1 MYEKIYIYIDT
12 YIYTYI
18 DTYIYTYI
26 HTYIYI
32 YIYICIN
39 HNDCHC
45 VSDTYFKVQEW
56 KYQPAKEECMPS
68 IETALPKASI
78 RMWEK
83 QLLIETS
90 SKTDGSFSYMLATQ
104 WCLILFPE
112 VWDSP
117 LTFPRNSF
125 CFEPFR
131 WWRCSVQFWAKV
143 DMLATHPPAT
153 ESRDMCDIFGV

>member
-1 MYEKIYIYIDT
+1 
-12 YIYTYI
+12 
-18 DTYIYTYI
+18 
-26 HTYIYI
+26 
-32 YIYICIN
+32 
-39 HNDCHC
+39 
-45 VSDTYFKVQEW
+45 
-56 KYQPAKEECMPS
+56 
-68 IETALPKASI
+68 
-78 RMWEK
+78 MWEK

-112 VWDSP
+112 VSDSP
-117 LTFPRNSF
+117 LTFPRNSL

-153 ESRDMCDIFGV
+153 ESRDVCDIFGGYLLASGRLTSINSWTLNIPHV